1 MPKKKTIKKKAQK
14 SGKSR
19 KSHESKT
26 AAQRRPVRRAAK
38 SPGRPARPA
47 RKLAPLA
54 ISSQHIDYLT
64 YKSSQLQKFYGELL
78 ELPTEYRD
86 MDGLDY
92 LVVRTS
98 STSSLGFMPPHPE
111 MREGGAT
118 PREPGLYFMVGDVDR
133 AYEQL
138 LAKGFRFTRP
148 PETMPW
154 GHRVLTTTDPEGRT
168 VMLATEVE
176 VED

>member
-1 MPKKKTIKKKAQK
+1 MPKKKTTKKKARKAAK
-14 SGKSR
+14 SHKSR
-19 KSHESKT
+19 KSKT
-26 AAQRRPVRRAAK
+26 AAARRPVRRAAK
-38 SPGRPARPA
+38 SPGRPGRSV
-47 RKLAPLA
+47 APLA

-86 MDGLDY
+86 MDGLNY